1 MLDKQ
6 LAVALTDALASADME
21 RVATL
26 TADVNIPDLADF
38 IAEIVLPGEEVDVL
52 LTQTIERRAEVF
64 GYLPLSLQ
72 EAIAPMMTAGQ
83 LSELVTHMPSDERAD
98 LFNVLD
104 EVRKQQLFQRLAWE
118 EREDIRRLAS
128 YEDGSAGA
136 IMSSDYVWANV
147 GMTVGEALDVIRRT
161 APDKETIYQVYVLD
175 HTHQL
180 MGVVSLRELI
190 VAAGNV
196 LVDDLMTTDI
206 VSAFVNE
213 EQREVAR
220 LISRYD
226 LLALPIVDAAG
237 KLVGIVTYDDAMD
250 VQEAETTDDIHR
262 GANISKLEVNFS
274 DAKPLDLYR
283 SRVHWLVILVFANI
297 FTGAGIAYFEETIAA
312 HIALL
317 FFMPL
322 LVASAGNAGSQSA
335 TLMVRG
341 MATGDVTARDWGKL
355 ISKEIFVATALGLTM
370 ALAVMA
376 VGYFRAGP
384 DIALVVS
391 LTMIIVVM
399 VGSLI
404 GMGLPLLL
412 NKLNFDPATAST
424 PLITTIADVSGVL
437 IYFGIATVM
446 LGLG

>member
-6 LAVALTDALASADME
+6 LAVALTDALASADMDT
-21 RVATL
+21 VADL

-38 IAEIVLPGEEVDVL
+38 IADIVLPGEETEVL
-52 LTQTIERRAEVF
+52 MSQPIERRAEIF
-64 GYLPLSLQ
+64 GYLPLPLQ
-72 EAIAPMMTAGQ
+72 EAIAPMLTASQ
-83 LSELVTHMPSDERAD
+83 LSELVTHMPTDERAD

-104 EVRKQQLFQRLAWE
+104 EGLKQQLFQRLAKE

-128 YEDGSAGA
+128 YEEGSAGA
-136 IMSSDYVWANV
+136 IMSSDYVWASL
-147 GMTVGEALDVIRRT
+147 GMTVGEALAVIRRT

-175 HTHQL
+175 SAHQL
-180 MGVVSLRELI
+180 VGVVSLRELI

-196 LVDDLMTTDI
+196 LVDSLMTTEI
-206 VSAFVNE
+206 VSAVVNE

-220 LISRYD
+220 LIARYD
-226 LLALPIVDAAG
+226 LLALPIVDAAH

-250 VQEAETTDDIHR
+250 VQEAETTEDIHR

-274 DAKPLDLYR
+274 DATPVELYR

-297 FTGAGIAYFEETIAA
+297 FTGAGIAYFEDTIAA

-341 MATGDVTARDWGKL
+341 MATGDVTGRDWGRL

-384 DIALVVS
+384 NIALVVS
-391 LTMIIVVM
+391 ITMIVVVM

-404 GMGLPLLL
+404 GMVLPLLL
-412 NKLNFDPATAST
+412 KRLNFDPATAST

-437 IYFGIATVM
+437 IYFGIATAV
-446 LGLG
+446 LGLN

>member
-21 RVATL
+21 IIRAL
-26 TADVNIPDLADF
+26 TADINIPDLADF
-38 IAEIVLPGEEVDVL
+38 ITEIVLPGEEADVL
-52 LTQTIERRAEVF
+52 MTQPVERRAEVF
-64 GYLPLSLQ
+64 GYLPLALQ
-72 EAIAPMMTAGQ
+72 ETVAPMFTAEQ
-83 LSELVTHMPSDERAD
+83 LTELVTHMPTDERAD

-104 EVRKQQLFQRLAWE
+104 EGLRQQLFQRLAGA

-128 YEDGSAGA
+128 YEEGSAGA
-136 IMSSDYVWANV
+136 IMSSDYVWAHL
-147 GMTVGEALDVIRRT
+147 GMTVGEALAVIRRT

-175 HTHQL
+175 DAHHL
-180 MGVVSLRELI
+180 VGVVSLRELI

-196 LVDDLMTTDI
+196 LVSKLMTTEI
-206 VSAFVNE
+206 VAAIVNE

-226 LLALPIVDAAG
+226 LLALPIVDADNR
-237 KLVGIVTYDDAMD
+237 LVGIVTYDDAMD
-250 VQEAETTDDIHR
+250 VQEAETTEDIHR

-274 DAKPLDLYR
+274 DATPVELYR

-297 FTGAGIAYFEETIAA
+297 FTGAGIAYFEDTISA

-341 MATGDVTARDWGKL
+341 MATGDVTGRDWGRL
-355 ISKEIFVATALGLTM
+355 IGKELFVATALGLTM
-370 ALAVMA
+370 ALAVMM

-384 DIALVVS
+384 NIAVVVS
-391 LTMIIVVM
+391 LTMIVVVM

-404 GMGLPLLL
+404 GMVLPLLL
-412 NKLNFDPATAST
+412 KRLNFDPATAST

-437 IYFGIATVM
+437 IYFGIATAM